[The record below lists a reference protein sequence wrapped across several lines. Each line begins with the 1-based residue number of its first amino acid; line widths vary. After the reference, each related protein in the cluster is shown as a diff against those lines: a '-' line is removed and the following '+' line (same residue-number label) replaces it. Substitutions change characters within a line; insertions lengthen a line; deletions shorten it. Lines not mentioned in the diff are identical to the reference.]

1 MPAITSRQQLT
12 EEAVPC
18 AITSSAMFVLHS
30 GTGAAVLP
38 FVLMTVAAHRVP
50 HVVLVNHVKTVMVT
64 GAVQPAV
71 PELCL
76 IVRCTAC

>member
-1 MPAITSRQQLT
+1 MRVITSRQRLM
-12 EEAVPC
+12 EEAALCV
-18 AITSSAMFVLHS
+18 ITSSAMSVLHS

-64 GAVQPAV
+64 GAVHPAV

-76 IVRCTAC
+76 IVRCTVC

>member
-1 MPAITSRQQLT
+1 MS
-12 EEAVPC
+12 
-18 AITSSAMFVLHS
+18 VLHS

-50 HVVLVNHVKTVMVT
+50 HAALANHVKTVMVI
-64 GAVQPAV
+64 GAVHLAM

-76 IVRCTAC
+76 MT

>member
-1 MPAITSRQQLT
+1 MPATDGGGCS
-12 EEAVPC
+12 VF
-18 AITSSAMFVLHS
+18 ITSSAMSVLHS

-50 HVVLVNHVKTVMVT
+50 HAALASHVRTVMGT
-64 GAVQPAV
+64 GAVHLAM

-76 IVRCTAC
+76 MT